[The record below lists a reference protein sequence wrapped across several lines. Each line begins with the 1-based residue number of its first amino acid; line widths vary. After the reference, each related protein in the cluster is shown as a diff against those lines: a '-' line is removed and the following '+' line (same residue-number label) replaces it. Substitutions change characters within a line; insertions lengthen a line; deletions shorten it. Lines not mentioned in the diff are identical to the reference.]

1 MALEES
7 ERNRLEGKK
16 EEEKQNAEDEMYATF
31 SKLHEPSPLANFESI
46 GNHRFPTSNVFENEM
61 DDIDDNR
68 ETEEVSS
75 DGLENSQISVGSQ
88 SGDCHMSATPE
99 IDEDSDLKY
108 IPPPRVVGTCVDG
121 SSAKVNI
128 NFTPRVFPTPMRE
141 STQANEEDWIAKNRK
156 HLKKHGTLG
165 RNMPK
170 GNGIDVT
177 EEDPAWLKAKGD
189 DFYRVGDFL
198 SAMNAYSAALDID
211 ESMVSCYSNRSACYL
226 KLSSPHDC
234 KSDCSQAIVILE
246 QDAKD
251 DSGLIESTQTK
262 VLLKLL
268 MRRGVANCQMGLYK
282 EATNDYQECLRIL
295 LQSSSSI
302 LDISAKN
309 LQSDIEKL
317 SQLEKADNLKKNA
330 DTKFSQSDISDA
342 LKLYSDAL
350 LESPLHVGC
359 LSNRAACKIAT
370 RDFCGCIRDCS
381 LALDIFDSDDSL
393 QCSTPLSSG
402 SSEKLSMLTAILP
415 AKGSD
420 KRKSWYLKTLVR
432 RGAAHFQAGNVND
445 AILDYSKACAIDPTN
460 NSLKT
465 DLNNLRNSRSM

>member
-170 GNGIDVT
+170 G
-177 EEDPAWLKAKGD
+177 EL
-189 DFYRVGDFL
+189 
-198 SAMNAYSAALDID
+198 
-211 ESMVSCYSNRSACYL
+211 RSR
-226 KLSSPHDC
+226 PII
-234 KSDCSQAIVILE
+234 SQ
-246 QDAKD
+246 
-251 DSGLIESTQTK
+251 
-262 VLLKLL
+262 
-268 MRRGVANCQMGLYK
+268 R
-282 EATNDYQECLRIL
+282 
-295 LQSSSSI
+295 
-302 LDISAKN
+302 
-309 LQSDIEKL
+309 
-317 SQLEKADNLKKNA
+317 
-330 DTKFSQSDISDA
+330 
-342 LKLYSDAL
+342 
-350 LESPLHVGC
+350 
-359 LSNRAACKIAT
+359 
-370 RDFCGCIRDCS
+370 
-381 LALDIFDSDDSL
+381 
-393 QCSTPLSSG
+393 
-402 SSEKLSMLTAILP
+402 
-415 AKGSD
+415 
-420 KRKSWYLKTLVR
+420 
-432 RGAAHFQAGNVND
+432 
-445 AILDYSKACAIDPTN
+445 
-460 NSLKT
+460 
-465 DLNNLRNSRSM
+465 